1 MPRTSKFAIIAGGS
15 VLCVAIV
22 LCLAPVT
29 SLKAAIWPAAT
40 TRQAAAASLA
50 GAPATSGLLPAA
62 PGQVTQPSEGLV
74 LSAVKKAGVKFILE
88 FSAARLAHGLHLAHV
103 AHVQLLTELV
113 QERRAAATQ
122 AASRSQNS
130 ASPSSSGTS
139 GSPAAP
145 ATTAASGS
153 PQEIA
158 QHILDTEGQG
168 SQFSCL
174 NALWTRESGWNPYA
188 TNPGSGAYGIPQA
201 LPGSKMASAGPD
213 WRTNP
218 ATQIRWGLSYIDSQ
232 YGSPCGAWAHEQ
244 ADGWY

>member
-1 MPRTSKFAIIAGGS
+1 MPRTCKFAIIAGGS

-22 LCLAPVT
+22 LCLAPMT
-29 SLKAAIWPAAT
+29 SLKAAIWPAST
-40 TRQAAAASLA
+40 TRQAATASLA
-50 GAPATSGLLPAA
+50 GAPTTSVLPAA
-62 PGQVTQPSEGLV
+62 PGQVTQPSESLV

-88 FSAARLAHGLHLAHV
+88 LSAARLAHGLHLAHL

-113 QERRAAATQ
+113 QERQAATAAASQ
-122 AASRSQNS
+122 SQNP

-145 ATTAASGS
+145 TTTAVSGS

-158 QHILDTEGQG
+158 QQILDARGQG
-168 SQFSCL
+168 SQFACL

-218 ATQIRWGLSYIDSQ
+218 ATQIRWGLSYIDSS